1 MTRSRGY
8 LRAREIAEL
17 TGLSLGSWVYLGP
30 PLCNTLGAAQGSV
43 GKCTLEKDEN
53 LGEQKLVRHID
64 LDYYVRMERN
74 PNNTTLLRG
83 VGAGDMIVI
92 ETPEEL
98 LAQGQRLESA
108 APVIRGT

>member
-1 MTRSRGY
+1 MASRNSFV
-8 LRAREIAEL
+8 I
-17 TGLSLGSWVYLGP
+17 
-30 PLCNTLGAAQGSV
+30 N
-43 GKCTLEKDEN
+43 
-53 LGEQKLVRHID
+53 

-74 PNNTTLLRG
+74 PNNATLLRG

-108 APVIRGT
+108 TPVIRGT

>member
-1 MTRSRGY
+1 MGQ
-8 LRAREIAEL
+8 
-17 TGLSLGSWVYLGP
+17 WVR
-30 PLCNTLGAAQGSV
+30 
-43 GKCTLEKDEN
+43 CTLETDEKQ
-53 LGEQKLVRHID
+53 GEQKLVRHLN